1 MFVPFFLQCIDS
13 AKRLLPVRHA
23 INCERRGS
31 FCVCSAIQGR
41 EHSLLWPLSRN
52 RTTES
57 KGDADSDARLV
68 EGLRQR
74 DEHAILNLYDRHQ
87 RSVYRFLLHM
97 TGSIASAEEL
107 TQQVFVEIL
116 DSMWTGTIG
125 QFDLEKG
132 TLEGYLIG
140 IARNL
145 ARVEGRRVRRLL
157 SLESALESREWD
169 RMLDKFC
176 QENADWDT
184 TALLVTRSEL
194 TVLYRGILE
203 LPDHYREVIVLCS
216 LQEKSYHDAAAILQ
230 CSEGTIAS
238 RMNRARRLLAAKLR
252 PRHSREHI
260 RPLSER
266 KSGQ

>member
-1 MFVPFFLQCIDS
+1 M
-13 AKRLLPVRHA
+13 
-23 INCERRGS
+23 G
-31 FCVCSAIQGR
+31 
-41 EHSLLWPLSRN
+41 
-52 RTTES
+52 S

-74 DEHAILNLYDRHQ
+74 DEHAILNLYDRHR

-157 SLESALESREWD
+157 SLESVLESPEWN
-169 RMLDKFC
+169 RMLEKFC

-194 TVLYRGILE
+194 TVLYRGIIE

-216 LQEKSYHDAAAILQ
+216 LQEMSYHDAAAILR

-238 RMNRARRLLAAKLR
+238 RMNRARRLLAAKLQAR
-252 PRHSREHI
+252 QSREQI
-260 RPLSER
+260 PPLSER

>member
-1 MFVPFFLQCIDS
+1 M
-13 AKRLLPVRHA
+13 
-23 INCERRGS
+23 
-31 FCVCSAIQGR
+31 
-41 EHSLLWPLSRN
+41 LWSRSRN
-52 RTTES
+52 RTIGS

-74 DEHAILNLYDRHQ
+74 DEHAILNLYDRHR

-157 SLESALESREWD
+157 SLESVMESPEWN
-169 RMLDKFC
+169 RMLDNFC

-194 TVLYRGILE
+194 TVLYRGIIE

-252 PRHSREHI
+252 ARQSREQVP
-260 RPLSER
+260 PLSER
-266 KSGQ
+266 KRGQ

>member
-1 MFVPFFLQCIDS
+1 MFCTNNF
-13 AKRLLPVRHA
+13 
-23 INCERRGS
+23 ERTGS

-41 EHSLLWPLSRN
+41 EHSLLWSRSCN
-52 RTTES
+52 KTRES

-68 EGLRQR
+68 EGLKQR
-74 DEHAILNLYDRHQ
+74 DEHAILSVYDRHR

-97 TGSIASAEEL
+97 TGSVASAEEL

-116 DSMWTGTIG
+116 DSMCNGTIG

-132 TLEGYLIG
+132 TLEAYLIG

-145 ARVEGRRVRRLL
+145 ARVEGRRLRRLL
-157 SLESALESREWD
+157 SLESGLESPEWNRVLD
-169 RMLDKFC
+169 RFC

-184 TALLVTRSEL
+184 TALLVARAEL

-203 LPDHYREVIVLCS
+203 LPDHYREVVVLCS
-216 LQEKSYHDAAAILQ
+216 LQEKSYHDAAAILH

-238 RMNRARRLLAAKLR
+238 RMNRARKLLAAKLR
-252 PRHSREHI
+252 GSVPGEANTPSI
-260 RPLSER
+260 
-266 KSGQ
+266 